1 MKEYLLLLPLIY
13 IFHDFEEIIGF
24 GWFFRK
30 NPEVFEK
37 YPRLTNA
44 YRHFTNEGMAIGVY
58 EQLILFFGGLS
69 VLAYYFPCRVLDSI
83 WYGMLLAL
91 SAHFVVHIALC
102 VYVGKFIPSLI
113 TSLLCLPVGILLLIR
128 TAGFLRFDA
137 VTAISVAAT
146 ILAMMIN
153 MKLDHIMMFAL
164 GKKVAA

>member
-1 MKEYLLLLPLIY
+1 MKDFILLLPLIY

-30 NPEVFEK
+30 NPEVYTK
-37 YPRLTNA
+37 HPRLTNA
-44 YRHFTNEGMAIGVY
+44 YRQFTNEGMAIGVY

-69 VLAYYFPCRVLDSI
+69 VLAYYFPCQVLDSV

-91 SAHFVVHIALC
+91 TAHFVIHIALC

-113 TSLLCLPVGILLLIR
+113 TSIICLPIGILLLVK
-128 TAGFLRFDA
+128 TASFLTFDA
-137 VTAISVAAT
+137 VTVIAVVST

-153 MKLDHIMMFAL
+153 MKLDHIEMFIL